1 MAGTYAGKVKFAKID
16 AITNSKESTKLKI
29 DHFPTIVYFK
39 GGKSTIYN
47 GEIDTASIKKF
58 IDAQS
63 DAHKTDL

>member
-29 DHFPTIVYFK
+29 DH
-39 GGKSTIYN
+39 YN

-63 DAHKTDL
+63 DAHKTDLW